1 MLGVGGRGEEELG
14 GGCLRVYNFGFA
26 KRKEFWRLY
35 NNVNALNVTE
45 QYFMACIFYHNKR
58 RGGRVER
65 ERGKI

>member
-35 NNVNALNVTE
+35 NNVNALNIPEPYTL
-45 QYFMACIFYHNKR
+45 KR
-58 RGGRVER
+58 LRWEFPGGSA
-65 ERGKI
+65 G